1 MGLESRRRLPAA
13 RGHRPAARP
22 SGLRLLFGMLQMFG
36 AVAGLTL
43 LLTTGLSAATLLT
56 ALATTALSLTSRRLW
71 GGRSSFRQ
79 SR

>member
-1 MGLESRRRLPAA
+1 MGPESRRRRPAA
-13 RGHRPAARP
+13 LGHCPAARP
-22 SGLRLLFGMLQMFG
+22 SRLRLLFGMLQMFG

>member
-1 MGLESRRRLPAA
+1 MGSESRRP
-13 RGHRPAARP
+13 RPATLGRRP
-22 SGLRLLFGMLQMFG
+22 ASLRSRLRLLSGMFQMFG